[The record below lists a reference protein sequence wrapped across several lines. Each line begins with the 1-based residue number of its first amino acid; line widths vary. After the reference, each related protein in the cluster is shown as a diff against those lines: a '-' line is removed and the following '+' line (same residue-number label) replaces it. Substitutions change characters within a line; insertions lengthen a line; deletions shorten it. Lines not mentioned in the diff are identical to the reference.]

1 MLSVPKQMS
10 LQTQGKTQELNL
22 HRLKLIM
29 LKAVN
34 VDV

>member
-1 MLSVPKQMS
+1 MS
-10 LQTQGKTQELNL
+10 LQTQGKMHEINL